1 MTAKDLNNLNGRSKM
16 RDITINTEMVISKLL
31 RDLSKAKNLAEVRM
45 IANQIAH
52 RAERCYNDATKL
64 MGL

>member
-1 MTAKDLNNLNGRSKM
+1 MTRKDLNNLNGRSKM

-31 RDLSKAKNLAEVRM
+31 RDLSKAKGLAEVRM
-45 IANQIAH
+45 IANQISH